1 MGHKVAAA
9 VQHDSPAVD
18 DREDDKTSE
27 ASSAAAQPVKQFDL
41 TEQVLADFYSKPQQ
55 EVEVIAQQPSGE
67 TVWPCFPLRKILGL
81 AHVSLH
87 DAVLDGDVE
96 GVRTAVQRYSRRC
109 PDRLNEYDAQGRTAL
124 SVAIKTAREDVAD
137 QLIGMPYV
145 DVGKPDSLTGLTPL
159 HHAVQLDLPRTVDR
173 LCKADAP
180 IDAADRVGM
189 TALMLACRLG
199 NALIVEVLIDDAD
212 AQFEMADSAGW
223 TCLFYATYMDHG
235 ELVSSH
241 LAGIECYA
249 LVPLQQ

>member
-1 MGHKVAAA
+1 MGHKVAAVA
-9 VQHDSPAVD
+9 QLHSPAAD
-18 DREDDKTSE
+18 DREDDETSD
-27 ASSAAAQPVKQFDL
+27 AQPVKQGNL
-41 TEQVLADFYSKPQQ
+41 TEQVLADFYSKPQK
-55 EVEVIAQQPSGE
+55 EVEVIAQQSTGE
-67 TVWPCFPLRKILGL
+67 TAWPCFPLRKILGL

-235 ELVSSH
+235 ELVSAIYI
-241 LAGIECYA
+241 AGI
-249 LVPLQQ
+249 